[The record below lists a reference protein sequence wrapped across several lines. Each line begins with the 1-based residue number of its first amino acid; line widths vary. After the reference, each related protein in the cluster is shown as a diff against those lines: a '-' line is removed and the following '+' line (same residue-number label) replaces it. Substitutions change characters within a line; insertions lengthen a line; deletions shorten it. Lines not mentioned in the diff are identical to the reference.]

1 MKRLIMI
8 GVLAATL
15 GVGVPPEGN
24 AQDLPRF
31 MVVVEERVDGQITDV
46 SSVAAKIEEEFLKKG
61 YRLVDKS
68 QFDRIS
74 ERDIALAE
82 SNPARAKELGMRF
95 GAELVIVG
103 KAEATFDA
111 EKTFYGVVNYEYAS
125 KGNAKLII
133 TDTGELVAVVSKNTK
148 KSASGMS
155 SAANLSLQV
164 LGTSLAEDLLARTNA
179 KLAEMSTG
187 PRVVQVAFIGI
198 DNLVVLGYETKLV
211 QEVPII
217 KKMKIR
223 YLEKD
228 VAVYEATVTGSLDDL
243 RQALSARAD
252 LSVIGFTGN
261 RIDVT
266 SQGGVV
272 RANTTAFMTS
282 PVEILDLQMENIFP
296 SNVNYYARHRVARL
310 SVQNTAETAIRN
322 VKVALFVPGLMALPS
337 EQMLAELPPGAKQE
351 LDVSATFDAK
361 ALYALNAT
369 TSGQAKVEL
378 TYVQGGKEQS
388 RSFTKPV
395 TIYSRNT
402 ISWSKGESVGSF
414 ITDTDDAVVAFSRH
428 VVGAVAGAD
437 AVRSSLPQTVTNAIA
452 VWNGIRAVGISY
464 VSDPWKSADG
474 EVLDQIQY
482 PRETLASKTGDCDDS
497 SVLLASCF
505 ENIGIRTKLIGTED
519 HVFLMFDTGVNPK
532 NAYSVSLNASDYVI
546 HENSVWIP
554 LETTLIREP
563 FMKAWE
569 AGARQYVDLGR
580 QGGLMQLIDVR
591 KAKELFPPAS
601 LPTAAPVSTPP
612 SDKIVQ
618 LASDDVIQYRYGQKV
633 LLTEMLEPLNKRTDA
648 AAKNEAAVLLAKTGD
663 LDGALKS
670 VAGIETAAALNSAGN
685 IYVLKN
691 DLTAAQEAYQKAMAK
706 DPDDGGLYLNFGL
719 ARYLAGAPD
728 DAVQA
733 FEAAITKF
741 GSREEAYQVLGLDR
755 VAEALGTRAEAKTPA
770 KVAKADIFA
779 LLNRS
784 LEKVPERGTGSAQAN
799 RVRERYKN
807 EQNRYV
813 FGGRRGADPT
823 QISSI
828 SEFLYWKQ

>member
-1 MKRLIMI
+1 MKRLLII
-8 GVLAATL
+8 CALTCALGAAT
-15 GVGVPPEGN
+15 PPQAV
-24 AQDLPRF
+24 AQDMPRF
-31 MVVVEERVDGQITDV
+31 MVVVEERVDGEIADV

-68 QFDRIS
+68 QFDKIS

-82 SNPARAKELGMRF
+82 SNPARAKELGMRY
-95 GAELVIVG
+95 GAELIIVG

-111 EKTFYGVVNYEYAS
+111 QKTFYGVVNYEYAS

-155 SAANLSLQV
+155 SAATLALQV
-164 LGTSLAEDLLARTNA
+164 LGNSMAEDLLARTGV
-179 KLAEMSTG
+179 KLAELNAG
-187 PRVVQVAFIGI
+187 PHVVQIAFVGI
-198 DNLVVLGYETKLV
+198 DNMMVLGYETRLV
-211 QEVPII
+211 QEVPSI
-217 KKMKIR
+217 KKLTIR

-243 RQALSARAD
+243 RQALSARSD
-252 LSVIGFTGN
+252 LDVIGFTGN
-261 RIDVT
+261 RLDVT
-266 SQGGVV
+266 TKGGTV
-272 RANTTAFMTS
+272 RASTTAFMTS
-282 PVEILDLQMENIFP
+282 PVEIVDLQVDNIFP
-296 SNVNYYARHRVARL
+296 SNVNYYSHNRVARL
-310 SVQNTAETAIRN
+310 SVENTAQNAIRN
-322 VKVALFVPGLMALPS
+322 VKASLFVPGYMALPS
-337 EQMLAELPPGAKQE
+337 EQMLPELAPGAKQE
-351 LDVSATFDAK
+351 IDLAATFDAK
-361 ALYALNAT
+361 ALYNLNAT

-378 TYVQGGKEQS
+378 TYSANGKEQS

-482 PRETLASKTGDCDDS
+482 PRETLSSKTGDCDDS

-519 HVFLMFDTGVNPK
+519 HVFLMFDTGVKPK
-532 NAYSVSLNASDYVI
+532 NGYQISLNDGDYVV

-563 FMKAWE
+563 FMKAWSTGAGE
-569 AGARQYVDLGR
+569 YADLERGAR
-580 QGGLMQLIDVR
+580 LMQLIDVR
-591 KAKELFPPAS
+591 KAKELFPPSS
-601 LPTAAPVSTPP
+601 LPVAAPVTTP
-612 SDKIVQ
+612 SSAKILQ
-618 LASDDVIQYRYGQKV
+618 LASDDVIQYRYGQKE
-633 LLTEMLEPLNKRTDA
+633 LLASMLDQLNRKGDATSKNA
-648 AAKNEAAVLLAKTGD
+648 AAILLAKTGD
-663 LDGALKS
+663 LEGATKS
-670 VAGIETAAALNSAGN
+670 LAGLQTPAALNTAGN
-685 IYVLKN
+685 IAVLNN
-691 DLTAAQEAYQKAMAK
+691 DLTAAQESYQKAMAQ
-706 DPDDGGLYLNFGL
+706 DSNDGGMYLNFGL
-719 ARYLAGAPD
+719 ARYLAGSTD

-741 GSREEAYQVLGLDR
+741 ATREEAYEVLGLDR
-755 VAEALGTRAEAKTPA
+755 VTEALGTRGESKTPA

-784 LEKVPERGTGSAQAN
+784 LEKVPQRSSGNTQAN
-799 RVRERYKN
+799 QVRERYKN

-823 QISSI
+823 QIASI
-828 SEFLYWKQ
+828 KEFLYWKE